1 MTNRTRFAPEYV
13 VNVNSIVKV
22 NHTVKCE
29 ITLLLN
35 DKQDEVPSRIFREC
49 LFYSQIKNTNA
60 KYMTI
65 QDRIRKYMIL
75 YDSIEKYSID
85 MKPLHEVK

>member
-1 MTNRTRFAPEYV
+1 MTNMTRFPLESV

-22 NHTVKCE
+22 NHIIKCE

-35 DKQDEVPSRIFREC
+35 DKQDEVPSRICREC
-49 LFYSQIKNTNA
+49 QFYSQSENENA

-65 QDRIRKYMIL
+65 QDRVRKYMIKQ
-75 YDSIEKYSID
+75 YVRNE
-85 MKPLHEVK
+85 

>member
-1 MTNRTRFAPEYV
+1 MTNMTRFPLESV
-13 VNVNSIVKV
+13 VNVNSM

-35 DKQDEVPSRIFREC
+35 DKQDEVPSRICREC
-49 LFYSQIKNTNA
+49 QFYSQSENANA

-65 QDRIRKYMIL
+65 QDRIRKYMIKQ
-75 YDSIEKYSID
+75 YIRNE
-85 MKPLHEVK
+85 

>member
-1 MTNRTRFAPEYV
+1 MTRFPLESV

-35 DKQDEVPSRIFREC
+35 DKQDEVPSQIYREC
-49 LFYSQIKNTNA
+49 QFYSQSENANA

-65 QDRIRKYMIL
+65 QDRIRKYMIKQ
-75 YDSIEKYSID
+75 YVRNE
-85 MKPLHEVK
+85 

>member
-1 MTNRTRFAPEYV
+1 MTRFLIESV

-35 DKQDEVPSRIFREC
+35 DKQDEVPCQICREC
-49 LFYSQIKNTNA
+49 QFYSQSENVNA

-65 QDRIRKYMIL
+65 QDLIRKYMIKQ
-75 YDSIEKYSID
+75 YVRNE
-85 MKPLHEVK
+85 

>member
-1 MTNRTRFAPEYV
+1 MTNRTRFPLVSV

-22 NHTVKCE
+22 NHIVKYE

-35 DKQDEVPSRIFREC
+35 DKKEEVPSRICREC
-49 LFYSQIKNTNA
+49 QFYSQSENTNA

-65 QDRIRKYMIL
+65 QDRIRKYMIKP
-75 YDSIEKYSID
+75 YVRNEYYS
-85 MKPLHEVK
+85 MGV

>member
-1 MTNRTRFAPEYV
+1 MTNMTRFPLESV

-22 NHTVKCE
+22 NPNVKCE

-35 DKQDEVPSRIFREC
+35 DKQDEVPSRICREC
-49 LFYSQIKNTNA
+49 QFYSQSENANA

-65 QDRIRKYMIL
+65 QGRIRKYMIKQ
-75 YDSIEKYSID
+75 YVRNE
-85 MKPLHEVK
+85 

>member
-1 MTNRTRFAPEYV
+1 MTNMTRFPLESV

-35 DKQDEVPSRIFREC
+35 DKQDDVPSQICREC
-49 LFYSQIKNTNA
+49 QFYSQSENANA

-65 QDRIRKYMIL
+65 QDRIRKYIIKQ
-75 YDSIEKYSID
+75 YVRNEFYS
-85 MKPLHEVK
+85 MGV

>member
-1 MTNRTRFAPEYV
+1 MTNMTRFSLESV

-35 DKQDEVPSRIFREC
+35 DKQDEVPSRIYREC
-49 LFYSQIKNTNA
+49 QLYSQSENANA

-65 QDRIRKYMIL
+65 QDRIRKYMIKQ
-75 YDSIEKYSID
+75 YVRNE
-85 MKPLHEVK
+85 

>member
-1 MTNRTRFAPEYV
+1 MTNRTRFPLESV

-29 ITLLLN
+29 ITWLLN
-35 DKQDEVPSRIFREC
+35 DKQDKVPSRICREC
-49 LFYSQIKNTNA
+49 HFYSQSQNTNA

-65 QDRIRKYMIL
+65 KDRIRKYMTVH
-75 YDSIEKYSID
+75 EKYMNKYST
-85 MKPLHEVK
+85 

>member
-1 MTNRTRFAPEYV
+1 MTNMTRFPLESV
-13 VNVNSIVKV
+13 MNVNSIVKV

-35 DKQDEVPSRIFREC
+35 DKQGEVPSRIYREC
-49 LFYSQIKNTNA
+49 QFYSQSENVNA

-65 QDRIRKYMIL
+65 QDRIRKYMIKQ
-75 YDSIEKYSID
+75 YVRNE
-85 MKPLHEVK
+85 

>member
-1 MTNRTRFAPEYV
+1 MTNRMRFPLESV

-29 ITLLLN
+29 ITWLLN
-35 DKQDEVPSRIFREC
+35 DKQEEVPSRICREC
-49 LFYSQIKNTNA
+49 QFYSQSQNTNA

-65 QDRIRKYMIL
+65 QDCIRKYMIL
-75 YDSIEKYSID
+75 YDSTEKYSVD

>member
-1 MTNRTRFAPEYV
+1 MTNMTRSPLESV

-35 DKQDEVPSRIFREC
+35 DKQDEVPSQICREC
-49 LFYSQIKNTNA
+49 QFYSQSENANA

-65 QDRIRKYMIL
+65 QDRVRKYML
-75 YDSIEKYSID
+75 
-85 MKPLHEVK
+85 

>member
-1 MTNRTRFAPEYV
+1 MTNKTRFPLESV
-13 VNVNSIVKV
+13 MNVNSIVKV

-35 DKQDEVPSRIFREC
+35 GKQDEVPSRICREC
-49 LFYSQIKNTNA
+49 QFYSQTENANA

-65 QDRIRKYMIL
+65 QDRIRKYMIKQ
-75 YDSIEKYSID
+75 YIRNE
-85 MKPLHEVK
+85 

>member
-1 MTNRTRFAPEYV
+1 MTNMTRFPLESV
-13 VNVNSIVKV
+13 MNVNSIVKV

-35 DKQDEVPSRIFREC
+35 DKQDEVPSRICCEC
-49 LFYSQIKNTNA
+49 QFYSQSEHANA

-65 QDRIRKYMIL
+65 QDRIRKYMIKQ
-75 YDSIEKYSID
+75 YVRNE
-85 MKPLHEVK
+85 

>member
-1 MTNRTRFAPEYV
+1 MTNMMRFPLESV

-22 NHTVKCE
+22 NHNVKWE

-35 DKQDEVPSRIFREC
+35 DKQDEVPSRICREC
-49 LFYSQIKNTNA
+49 QFYSQSENANA

-65 QDRIRKYMIL
+65 QYRIRKYMIKQ
-75 YDSIEKYSID
+75 YARND
-85 MKPLHEVK
+85 

>member
-1 MTNRTRFAPEYV
+1 MTNRTRFPLESV

-29 ITLLLN
+29 ITWLLN
-35 DKQDEVPSRIFREC
+35 DKQDKVPSRICREC
-49 LFYSQIKNTNA
+49 QFYSQSENTNA

-75 YDSIEKYSID
+75 YDSTEKYSVD